1 MSQMT
6 KYHILINDIQKGPF
20 SIEELKKIEL
30 NKSTLVWHKELE
42 DWTEL
47 QNIKE
52 LNILLESTPPPIPK
66 KNDKK
71 ESIKKETANQIVN
84 AYKLIKTSF
93 GLGFLYFIGYAIYN
107 KLINFGLLGTKFSS
121 TDAERIFGY
130 MPRQY
135 VFKETSRSG
144 GQFGSSFGFMEISK
158 SGEEEVKSLIIN
170 ELTEQTFIF
179 TLIMVV
185 STFIV
190 LLVYFYLKRGVKW
203 TKKYSD

>member
-1 MSQMT
+1 
-6 KYHILINDIQKGPF
+6 
-20 SIEELKKIEL
+20 
-30 NKSTLVWHKELE
+30 
-42 DWTEL
+42 
-47 QNIKE
+47 
-52 LNILLESTPPPIPK
+52 
-66 KNDKK
+66 
-71 ESIKKETANQIVN
+71 
-84 AYKLIKTSF
+84 
-93 GLGFLYFIGYAIYN
+93 
-107 KLINFGLLGTKFSS
+107 
-121 TDAERIFGY
+121 